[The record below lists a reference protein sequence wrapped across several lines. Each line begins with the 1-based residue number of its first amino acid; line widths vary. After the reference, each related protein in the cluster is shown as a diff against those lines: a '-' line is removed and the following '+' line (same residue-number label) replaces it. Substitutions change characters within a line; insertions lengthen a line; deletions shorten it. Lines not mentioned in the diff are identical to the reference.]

1 MGYFN
6 IIKLNATT
14 STNEYLKDKRAKGD
28 CRDGDLVW
36 TKNQTAGRGRLN
48 KTWESEPHKNIAM
61 SVYRD
66 YDENPPQFPYLISVA
81 FSVAILRGLDRLGV
95 PELKIKWPNDIL
107 SCNKKIGGILIE
119 NRVSKGVVKDS
130 VIGFGLNVNQKQFE
144 NLDHAA
150 SLHTV
155 TQKKWE
161 IDLVLQSLCVF
172 FKEALYLDF
181 NKNNAS
187 LLASFNSFL
196 WQRNLQS
203 MFEGTEGFFK
213 GLPLEVNHEGQLKII
228 NLETDRVSL
237 LDFSE
242 SKMLYV

>member
-14 STNEYLKDKRAKGD
+14 STNEYLKYKRAKGD

-36 TKNQTAGRGRLN
+36 TTHQTAGRGRLN

-130 VIGFGLNVNQKQFE
+130 VIGFGLNVNQKHFE

>member
-1 MGYFN
+1 MN
-6 IIKLNATT
+6 
-14 STNEYLKDKRAKGD
+14 
-28 CRDGDLVW
+28 
-36 TKNQTAGRGRLN
+36 
-48 KTWESEPHKNIAM
+48 
-61 SVYRD
+61 
-66 YDENPPQFPYLISVA
+66 
-81 FSVAILRGLDRLGV
+81 
-95 PELKIKWPNDIL
+95 
-107 SCNKKIGGILIE
+107 
-119 NRVSKGVVKDS
+119 
-130 VIGFGLNVNQKQFE
+130 
-144 NLDHAA
+144 
-150 SLHTV
+150 
-155 TQKKWE
+155 
-161 IDLVLQSLCVF
+161 
-172 FKEALYLDF
+172 LDF